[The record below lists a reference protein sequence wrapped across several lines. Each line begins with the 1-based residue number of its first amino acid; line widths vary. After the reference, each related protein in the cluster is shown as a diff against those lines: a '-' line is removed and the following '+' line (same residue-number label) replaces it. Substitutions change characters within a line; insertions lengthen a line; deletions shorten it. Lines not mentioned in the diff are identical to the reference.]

1 LRNLVLI
8 GEPGARCIIHGCVPS
23 NLLDIHFIALDMDT
37 LVVGAKY
44 RSEFDEWLKVVL

>member
-1 LRNLVLI
+1 
-8 GEPGARCIIHGCVPS
+8 VPN
-23 NLLDIHFIALDMDT
+23 NLLDIHFIVLDMDA